1 MLDRENGGETGN
13 QFSPLLIRN
22 VGTDITTRLGFSFI
36 SNTREMVP

>member
-22 VGTDITTRLGFSFI
+22 VGTDITTPLA
-36 SNTREMVP
+36 